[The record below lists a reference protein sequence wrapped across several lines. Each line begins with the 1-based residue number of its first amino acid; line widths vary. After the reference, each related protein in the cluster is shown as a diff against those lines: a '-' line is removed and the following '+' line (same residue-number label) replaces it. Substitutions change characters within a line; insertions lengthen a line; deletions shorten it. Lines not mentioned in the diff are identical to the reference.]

1 MLACSSTSSFEGML
15 TVVGND
21 LSRSWLMVRAPSMVL
36 VMVWAWILP
45 FYDQDQ
51 ITKPAAQTT
60 YL

>member
-1 MLACSSTSSFEGML
+1 ML